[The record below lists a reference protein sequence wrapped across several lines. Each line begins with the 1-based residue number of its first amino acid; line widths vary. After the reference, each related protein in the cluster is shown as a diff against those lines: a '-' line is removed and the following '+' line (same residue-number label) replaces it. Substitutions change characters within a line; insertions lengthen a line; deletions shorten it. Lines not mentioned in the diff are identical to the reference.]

1 MRSLILASGS
11 ARRADLLAE
20 AGYRFTVVTGSV
32 TELFVDFLTP
42 RELTLFNARRKA
54 FAVAPRHPEAVVLA
68 ADTIVSL
75 DHKKFGKPKDLAEAR
90 SFLEELSG
98 RTHSVFTG
106 VAVVH
111 YSQSRLC
118 YEVSQTEVTFRD
130 LTGSEIE
137 AYLSRINPL
146 DKAGGYAAQ
155 TDAGSIIEDVDGSF
169 TNVVGLPMEKITA
182 TLARF
187 DVVPDCQPNPDATE

>member
-1 MRSLILASGS
+1 M
-11 ARRADLLAE
+11 AE
-20 AGYRFTVVTGSV
+20 AGYRFTVVIGSV

-54 FAVAPRHPEAVVLA
+54 FAIAPRHPEAVVLA
-68 ADTIVSL
+68 ADTLVSL

-118 YEVSQTEVTFRD
+118 YVVAQTEVTFRD
-130 LTGSEIE
+130 LTGSEIK

-155 TDAGSIIEDVDGSF
+155 TDTGSIIETVSGSF
-169 TNVVGLPMEKITA
+169 TNVVGLPMEKIGP
-182 TLARF
+182 TLEKVEIKPNSPEARS
-187 DVVPDCQPNPDATE
+187 E

>member
-11 ARRADLLAE
+11 TRRADLLAE
-20 AGYRFTVVTGSV
+20 AGYRFTIVTGQV
-32 TELFVDFLTP
+32 AELFVDFLTP

-75 DHKKFGKPKDLAEAR
+75 DHKKFGKPKDLAEAH

-106 VAVVH
+106 VAIVH
-111 YSQSRLC
+111 YSRSRLC
-118 YEVSQTEVTFRD
+118 YEVAQTEVTFRD

-137 AYLSRINPL
+137 AYLRRINPL

-155 TDAGSIIEDVDGSF
+155 TDPGSIIETVTGSF
-169 TNVVGLPMEKITA
+169 TNIVGLPMEKVGP

-187 DVVPDCQPNPDATE
+187 EVVPEPNSP

>member
-1 MRSLILASGS
+1 VRSLILASGS

>member
-1 MRSLILASGS
+1 VKSLILASGS

-20 AGYRFTVVTGSV
+20 AGYHFTIVTGSV
-32 TELFVDFLTP
+32 TELFVDFLTS

-68 ADTIVSL
+68 ADTLVSL
-75 DHKKFGKPKDLAEAR
+75 DHKKYGKPKDLAEAR

-98 RTHSVFTG
+98 RTHLVFTG
-106 VAVVH
+106 VAIVH

-118 YEVSQTEVTFRD
+118 YEVAQTEVTFRD
-130 LTGSEIE
+130 LTESEID

-155 TDAGSIIEDVDGSF
+155 TDTGSIIETVAGSF
-169 TNVVGLPMEKITA
+169 TNVVGLPMEKVRPI
-182 TLARF
+182 LAKF
-187 DVVPDCQPNPDATE
+187 EVVPEKRR

>member
-1 MRSLILASGS
+1 
-11 ARRADLLAE
+11 LAE
-20 AGYRFTVVTGSV
+20 AGYQFTIVTSAV

-68 ADTIVSL
+68 ADTIVAL
-75 DHKKFGKPKDLAEAR
+75 GNKKFGKPKDFLEAR
-90 SFLEELSG
+90 SFLAELSG

-106 VAVVH
+106 AAIVH

-118 YEVSQTEVTFRD
+118 YEVAQTEVTFRK
-130 LTGSEIE
+130 LAAPEIE
-137 AYLSRINPL
+137 DYLGRINPL

-155 TDAGSIIEDVDGSF
+155 TDPDSIIESVSGSF
-169 TNVVGLPMEKITA
+169 TNVVGLPMEKIAA

-187 DVVPDCQPNPDATE
+187 EVEPCQ

>member
-1 MRSLILASGS
+1 MRSLLRASGS
-11 ARRADLLAE
+11 ARRADLWAE

-90 SFLEELSG
+90 LFLEKLSG

>member
-1 MRSLILASGS
+1 VRSLILASGS
-11 ARRADLLAE
+11 TRRADLLSE
-20 AGYRFTVVTGSV
+20 AGYRFTVVTGQV
-32 TELFVDFLTP
+32 VELFVDFLTP

-75 DHKKFGKPKDLAEAR
+75 DHKKFGKPKDLAEAH

-106 VAVVH
+106 VAIVH

-118 YEVSQTEVTFRD
+118 YEVAQTEVTFRD
-130 LTGSEIE
+130 LTASEIE

-155 TDAGSIIEDVDGSF
+155 ADPGSIIETVTGSF
-169 TNVVGLPMEKITA
+169 TNVVGLPMEKVRP

-187 DVVPDCQPNPDATE
+187 EVVPDC